1 MNSKVVALAGNPN
14 SGKTTLFNQLTGSN
28 QYVGN
33 WPGVTVE
40 KKEGKLRDHPEIK
53 VQDLPGIYSLASNS
67 IEEKIAAEQLS
78 TGNADLVLNIVD
90 GTNLERNLYLTLQ
103 LQEMGLPVLVC
114 VNMLDVL
121 EKENALPD
129 LKKLSERLGL
139 PVLAVSAAT
148 GQGVK
153 ELIEQIA
160 TMVKS
165 GALPS
170 AKPAYSAELKSA
182 SEAIAR
188 ILANKVPQNQADYW
202 AIRALENA
210 DDDFIAKTLNEEELA
225 GTQLVRD
232 KYEAAGDEDAQSL
245 IAMERYALIDRL
257 TENIHPAGP
266 KNLIRASDRLD
277 QVLTNRWLAL
287 PIFALVMVVVY
298 GISVTTLGTV
308 LTDWTNEVLFGE
320 WVPGIIEAGLDS
332 LGVADWL
339 KSLVLDGIV
348 AGVGAVLGFVPQIL
362 LLFFFLAFLEGSG
375 YLARVAFIMDRIFRR
390 FGLSGKSFIPML
402 IGSGCSVPGIMASRT
417 IEEER
422 DRRMTITVTSFI
434 PCGAKLP
441 VIALL
446 GGALFNQALWV
457 APSIYFLGIGAV
469 IVSGIMLKKTPLF
482 SGPPVPFVME
492 LPSYRW
498 PTLEFVLRSMWERGS
513 SFIRKAE
520 TVILLSSI
528 VIWFLSSFG
537 VSEGS
542 FAMVEDTA
550 QSLLAVLGS
559 GIAWVFTPLGWGD
572 WKAAVATIT
581 GLVAK
586 ENVVG
591 TFGVL
596 FGAGEVTEAGA
607 EIWSQVAAYFTPF
620 SGYSFLI
627 FNMICAPCFAAI
639 GAIRR
644 EMNSGK
650 WTAFAVGYQTVF
662 AYALALIY
670 YQIALWLKGK
680 VFSIWTGIALVV
692 LGAMLYQLLRPA
704 PKQKMNALA
713 GYAQEIGN
721 A

>member
-1 MNSKVVALAGNPN
+1 
-14 SGKTTLFNQLTGSN
+14 
-28 QYVGN
+28 
-33 WPGVTVE
+33 
-40 KKEGKLRDHPEIK
+40 
-53 VQDLPGIYSLASNS
+53 
-67 IEEKIAAEQLS
+67 
-78 TGNADLVLNIVD
+78 
-90 GTNLERNLYLTLQ
+90 
-103 LQEMGLPVLVC
+103 
-114 VNMLDVL
+114 
-121 EKENALPD
+121 
-129 LKKLSERLGL
+129 
-139 PVLAVSAAT
+139 
-148 GQGVK
+148 
-153 ELIEQIA
+153 
-160 TMVKS
+160 
-165 GALPS
+165 
-170 AKPAYSAELKSA
+170 
-182 SEAIAR
+182 
-188 ILANKVPQNQADYW
+188 
-202 AIRALENA
+202 
-210 DDDFIAKTLNEEELA
+210 
-225 GTQLVRD
+225 
-232 KYEAAGDEDAQSL
+232 
-245 IAMERYALIDRL
+245 
-257 TENIHPAGP
+257 
-266 KNLIRASDRLD
+266 
-277 QVLTNRWLAL
+277 
-287 PIFALVMVVVY
+287 
-298 GISVTTLGTV
+298 
-308 LTDWTNEVLFGE
+308 
-320 WVPGIIEAGLDS
+320 
-332 LGVADWL
+332 
-339 KSLVLDGIV
+339 
-348 AGVGAVLGFVPQIL
+348 
-362 LLFFFLAFLEGSG
+362 
-375 YLARVAFIMDRIFRR
+375 
-390 FGLSGKSFIPML
+390 
-402 IGSGCSVPGIMASRT
+402 MASRT

-513 SFIRKAE
+513 SFIRKAG

-550 QSLLAVLGS
+550 QSLLAVLGN

-607 EIWSQVAAYFTPF
+607 EIWSQIAAYFTPF

>member
-1 MNSKVVALAGNPN
+1 
-14 SGKTTLFNQLTGSN
+14 
-28 QYVGN
+28 
-33 WPGVTVE
+33 
-40 KKEGKLRDHPEIK
+40 
-53 VQDLPGIYSLASNS
+53 
-67 IEEKIAAEQLS
+67 
-78 TGNADLVLNIVD
+78 
-90 GTNLERNLYLTLQ
+90 
-103 LQEMGLPVLVC
+103 
-114 VNMLDVL
+114 
-121 EKENALPD
+121 
-129 LKKLSERLGL
+129 
-139 PVLAVSAAT
+139 
-148 GQGVK
+148 
-153 ELIEQIA
+153 
-160 TMVKS
+160 
-165 GALPS
+165 
-170 AKPAYSAELKSA
+170 
-182 SEAIAR
+182 
-188 ILANKVPQNQADYW
+188 
-202 AIRALENA
+202 
-210 DDDFIAKTLNEEELA
+210 
-225 GTQLVRD
+225 
-232 KYEAAGDEDAQSL
+232 
-245 IAMERYALIDRL
+245 
-257 TENIHPAGP
+257 
-266 KNLIRASDRLD
+266 
-277 QVLTNRWLAL
+277 
-287 PIFALVMVVVY
+287 
-298 GISVTTLGTV
+298 
-308 LTDWTNEVLFGE
+308 
-320 WVPGIIEAGLDS
+320 
-332 LGVADWL
+332 
-339 KSLVLDGIV
+339 
-348 AGVGAVLGFVPQIL
+348 
-362 LLFFFLAFLEGSG
+362 
-375 YLARVAFIMDRIFRR
+375 
-390 FGLSGKSFIPML
+390 
-402 IGSGCSVPGIMASRT
+402 
-417 IEEER
+417 
-422 DRRMTITVTSFI
+422 
-434 PCGAKLP
+434 
-441 VIALL
+441 
-446 GGALFNQALWV
+446 
-457 APSIYFLGIGAV
+457 
-469 IVSGIMLKKTPLF
+469 LF

-513 SFIRKAE
+513 SFIRKAG

-550 QSLLAVLGS
+550 QSLLAVLGN

-607 EIWSQVAAYFTPF
+607 EIWSQIAAYFTPF